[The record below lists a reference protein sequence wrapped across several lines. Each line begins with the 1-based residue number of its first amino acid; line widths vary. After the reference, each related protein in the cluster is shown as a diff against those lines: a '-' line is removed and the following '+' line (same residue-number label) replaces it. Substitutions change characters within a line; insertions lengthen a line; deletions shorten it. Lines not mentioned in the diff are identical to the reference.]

1 MPHSDRASAQNGRPA
16 DKHRLGERCGGG
28 YAWIVPLDRRGS
40 GMAVGATTTERALA
54 PDRRALIFLLDNLVW
69 LILAFILVI
78 FSLTIEHFFQLGI
91 FLNIMQHATFVGLIA
106 IGLSFCIIAGHMDLS
121 VESVMAFAAML
132 AAWLAASRGSASGLE
147 IGTWSTLVAAVAF
160 GAVAGAFNGVLVIRF
175 QINAFIV
182 TLATYI
188 AIRGLGLV
196 LTGGRSMYGL
206 PPDFRAVATVDVV
219 GLPLLVLILL
229 LAYVV
234 FHVVLTR
241 TRFGRYVYLVG
252 GNSVAP
258 FRAGINVRR
267 VLYSVF
273 IMSGVLAAIA
283 GWLLA
288 ARTNGATANLG
299 LGMLFEAFA
308 AVVIGGVSLRGGVG
322 RLSGVFAGV
331 LLLSSIDTAIN
342 VMGLEPYYMQVI
354 RGGLMLLAV
363 LLDSVKTS
371 LRRRY
376 L

>member
-1 MPHSDRASAQNGRPA
+1 MAARTGSIRP
-16 DKHRLGERCGGG
+16 
-28 YAWIVPLDRRGS
+28 
-40 GMAVGATTTERALA
+40 TLA
-54 PDRRALIFLLDNLVW
+54 PSRAAVLNALLDHLVW
-69 LILAFILVI
+69 LILAIILIVL
-78 FSLTIEHFFQLGI
+78 SLSIDRFFQIGI
-91 FLNIMQHATFVGLIA
+91 IIA

-132 AAWLAASRGSASGLE
+132 AAWLAASRGSASGLALAPWLTLLIA
-147 IGTWSTLVAAVAF
+147 IGF
-160 GAVAGAFNGVLVIRF
+160 GALAGVFNGVLVIRF
-175 QINAFIV
+175 RINAFIV
-182 TLATYI
+182 TLATFI
-188 AIRGLGLV
+188 AIRGFGLV

-206 PPDFRAVATVDVV
+206 PDSFRTVATAELFGV
-219 GLPLLVLILL
+219 PLLVLILVA
-229 LAYVV
+229 AYVL
-234 FHVVLTR
+234 FGILLSR

-252 GNSVAP
+252 GNVIAP
-258 FRAGINVRR
+258 FRAGIDVDR
-267 VLYSVF
+267 VLYTVF
-273 IMSGVLAAIA
+273 ILSGVLAAIA

-342 VMGLEPYYMQVI
+342 VMGIEPYYMQVI

-363 LLDSVKTS
+363 LLDSAKTAI
-371 LRRRY
+371 RHRY

>member
-1 MPHSDRASAQNGRPA
+1 MAVRTGGAQTARGIDRATLLNA
-16 DKHRLGERCGGG
+16 
-28 YAWIVPLDRRGS
+28 
-40 GMAVGATTTERALA
+40 
-54 PDRRALIFLLDNLVW
+54 LLDHLVW
-69 LILAFILVI
+69 LILAIILIV
-78 FSLTIEHFFQLGI
+78 FSLTIERFFQVGI
-91 FLNIMQHATFVGLIA
+91 FLNILQHATFVGLIA

-132 AAWLAASRGSASGLE
+132 AAWLAAGRGSASGLE
-147 IGTWSTLVAAVAF
+147 LDPWLTLALAIAF
-160 GAVAGAFNGVLVIRF
+160 GAGAGAFNGLLVIRA

-188 AIRGLGLV
+188 AIRGFGLV

-206 PPDFRAVATVDVV
+206 PDEFRAVATADLF
-219 GLPLLVLILL
+219 GLPLLVVILI

-234 FHVVLTR
+234 FHVILTR

-252 GNSVAP
+252 GNAIAP
-258 FRAGINVRR
+258 FRAGIRVER
-267 VLYSVF
+267 VLYTVF

-288 ARTNGATANLG
+288 ARTNGATPNLG

-308 AVVIGGVSLRGGVG
+308 AVVIGGVSLRGGIG

-331 LLLSSIDTAIN
+331 LLLSAIDTAIN

-363 LLDSVKTS
+363 LLDSVKTTI
-371 LRRRY
+371 RRRY

>member
-1 MPHSDRASAQNGRPA
+1 M
-16 DKHRLGERCGGG
+16 
-28 YAWIVPLDRRGS
+28 
-40 GMAVGATTTERALA
+40 
-54 PDRRALIFLLDNLVW
+54 
-69 LILAFILVI
+69 
-78 FSLTIEHFFQLGI
+78 
-91 FLNIMQHATFVGLIA
+91 
-106 IGLSFCIIAGHMDLS
+106 
-121 VESVMAFAAML
+121 
-132 AAWLAASRGSASGLE
+132 
-147 IGTWSTLVAAVAF
+147 
-160 GAVAGAFNGVLVIRF
+160 

-206 PPDFRAVATVDVV
+206 PDDFRAVATVDVF

-241 TRFGRYVYLVG
+241 TQFGRYVYLVG
-252 GNSVAP
+252 GNPIAP

-267 VLYSVF
+267 VLYTAF

-288 ARTNGATANLG
+288 ARTNGATPNLG

-331 LLLSSIDTAIN
+331 LLLSAIDTAIN

>member
-1 MPHSDRASAQNGRPA
+1 MAARTGSIRP
-16 DKHRLGERCGGG
+16 
-28 YAWIVPLDRRGS
+28 
-40 GMAVGATTTERALA
+40 TLA
-54 PDRRALIFLLDNLVW
+54 PSRAALLNALLDHLVW
-69 LILAFILVI
+69 LILAIILIVL
-78 FSLTIEHFFQLGI
+78 SLSIDRFFQIGI
-91 FLNIMQHATFVGLIA
+91 FINILQHATFVGIIA

-132 AAWLAASRGSASGLE
+132 AAWLAASRGSASGLAVTPWLTLLIA
-147 IGTWSTLVAAVAF
+147 IGF
-160 GAVAGAFNGVLVIRF
+160 GALAGAFNGVLVIRF
-175 QINAFIV
+175 RINAFIV
-182 TLATYI
+182 TLATFI

-206 PPDFRAVATVDVV
+206 PDSFRTVATTELLGV
-219 GLPLLVLILL
+219 PLLVLILVA
-229 LAYVV
+229 AYVL
-234 FHVVLTR
+234 FGILLSR

-252 GNSVAP
+252 GNVIAP
-258 FRAGINVRR
+258 FRAGIDVDR
-267 VLYSVF
+267 VLYTVF
-273 IMSGVLAAIA
+273 VLSGVLAAIA

-331 LLLSSIDTAIN
+331 LLLSTIDTAIN
-342 VMGLEPYYMQVI
+342 VMGIEPYYMQVI

-363 LLDSVKTS
+363 LLDSAKTAI
-371 LRRRY
+371 RHRY

>member
-1 MPHSDRASAQNGRPA
+1 MATRTGGAQRVLGADRAQLLNF
-16 DKHRLGERCGGG
+16 
-28 YAWIVPLDRRGS
+28 V
-40 GMAVGATTTERALA
+40 
-54 PDRRALIFLLDNLVW
+54 LDNLVW
-69 LILAFILVI
+69 LILAIILVV
-78 FSLTIEHFFQLGI
+78 FSLTIERFFQLGI
-91 FLNIMQHATFVGLIA
+91 FLNILQHATFVGLIA
-106 IGLSFCIIAGHMDLS
+106 IGLSFCIVAGHMDLS

-132 AAWLAASRGSASGLE
+132 AAWLAAGRGSASGLE
-147 IGTWSTLVAAVAF
+147 LDPWLTLALALAF

-206 PPDFRAVATVDVV
+206 PADFRGVATIDLL
-219 GLPLLVLILL
+219 GLPLLVVILL
-229 LAYVV
+229 LAYVA
-234 FHVVLTR
+234 FHVILTR
-241 TRFGRYVYLVG
+241 TRFGRHVYLVG
-252 GNSVAP
+252 GNPIAP
-258 FRAGINVRR
+258 FRAGINVER
-267 VLYSVF
+267 VLFTVF
-273 IMSGVLAAIA
+273 IMSGVLAALA

-288 ARTNGATANLG
+288 ARTNGATPNLG

-308 AVVIGGVSLRGGVG
+308 AVVIGGVSLRGGIG

>member
-1 MPHSDRASAQNGRPA
+1 MATRTGGAQRVLGADRAQLLSF
-16 DKHRLGERCGGG
+16 
-28 YAWIVPLDRRGS
+28 V
-40 GMAVGATTTERALA
+40 
-54 PDRRALIFLLDNLVW
+54 LDNLVW
-69 LILAFILVI
+69 LILAIILVV
-78 FSLTIEHFFQLGI
+78 FSLTIERFFQLGI
-91 FLNIMQHATFVGLIA
+91 FLNILQHATFVGLIA
-106 IGLSFCIIAGHMDLS
+106 IGLSFCIVAGHMDLS

-132 AAWLAASRGSASGLE
+132 AAWLAAGRGSASGLE
-147 IGTWSTLVAAVAF
+147 LDPWLTLALALAF

-206 PPDFRAVATVDVV
+206 PADFRGVATIDVL
-219 GLPLLVLILL
+219 GLPLLVVILL
-229 LAYVV
+229 LAYVA
-234 FHVVLTR
+234 FHVILTR
-241 TRFGRYVYLVG
+241 TRFGRHVYLVG
-252 GNSVAP
+252 GNPIAP
-258 FRAGINVRR
+258 FRAGINVER
-267 VLYSVF
+267 VLFTVF
-273 IMSGVLAAIA
+273 IMSGVLAALA

-288 ARTNGATANLG
+288 ARTNGATPNLG

-308 AVVIGGVSLRGGVG
+308 AVVIGGVSLRGGIG

>member
-1 MPHSDRASAQNGRPA
+1 MAVRTGARPA
-16 DKHRLGERCGGG
+16 LG
-28 YAWIVPLDRRGS
+28 PS
-40 GMAVGATTTERALA
+40 RA
-54 PDRRALIFLLDNLVW
+54 ALLNALLDHLVW
-69 LILAFILVI
+69 LILAIILII
-78 FSLTIEHFFQLGI
+78 FSLTIDRFFQIGI
-91 FLNIMQHATFVGLIA
+91 FINILQHATFVGVIA

-132 AAWLAASRGSASGLE
+132 AAWLAAGRGSASGLE
-147 IGTWSTLVAAVAF
+147 VDPWLTLAIAIGF
-160 GAVAGAFNGVLVIRF
+160 GALAGAFNGLLVIRF

-206 PPDFRAVATVDVV
+206 PGDFRSVATVELL
-219 GLPLLVLILL
+219 GIPLLVLILVIAY
-229 LAYVV
+229 LAFSVI
-234 FHVVLTR
+234 LTR

-252 GNSVAP
+252 GNVTAP

-267 VLYSVF
+267 VLYTVF
-273 IMSGVLAAIA
+273 ILSGVLAAIA

-288 ARTNGATANLG
+288 ARTNGATPNLG

-308 AVVIGGVSLRGGVG
+308 AVVIGGVSLRGGTG

-363 LLDSVKTS
+363 LLDSAKTAI
-371 LRRRY
+371 RRRY

>member
-1 MPHSDRASAQNGRPA
+1 MAARMDSVRP
-16 DKHRLGERCGGG
+16 
-28 YAWIVPLDRRGS
+28 
-40 GMAVGATTTERALA
+40 TLA
-54 PDRRALIFLLDNLVW
+54 PSRAASLNALLDHLVW
-69 LILAFILVI
+69 LILAIILIVL
-78 FSLTIEHFFQLGI
+78 SLSIDRFFQIGI
-91 FLNIMQHATFVGLIA
+91 FINILQHATFVGIIA

-132 AAWLAASRGSASGLE
+132 AAWLAASRGSASGLALAPWLTLLIA
-147 IGTWSTLVAAVAF
+147 IGF
-160 GAVAGAFNGVLVIRF
+160 GALAGAFNGVLVIRF
-175 QINAFIV
+175 RINAFIV
-182 TLATYI
+182 TLATFI

-206 PPDFRAVATVDVV
+206 PDSFRTVATAEILGV
-219 GLPLLVLILL
+219 PLLVLILVA
-229 LAYVV
+229 AYVL
-234 FHVVLTR
+234 FGILLSR

-252 GNSVAP
+252 GNVIAP
-258 FRAGINVRR
+258 FRAGIDVDR
-267 VLYSVF
+267 VLYTVF
-273 IMSGVLAAIA
+273 VLSGVLAAIA

-331 LLLSSIDTAIN
+331 LLLSTIDTAIN
-342 VMGLEPYYMQVI
+342 VMGIEPYYMQVI

-363 LLDSVKTS
+363 LLDSAKTAI
-371 LRRRY
+371 RHRY

>member
-1 MPHSDRASAQNGRPA
+1 MAISAQRSLRVDRAA
-16 DKHRLGERCGGG
+16 
-28 YAWIVPLDRRGS
+28 
-40 GMAVGATTTERALA
+40 AVG
-54 PDRRALIFLLDNLVW
+54 FLLDHLVW
-69 LILAFILVI
+69 LILAIILAI
-78 FSLTIEHFFQLGI
+78 FSLTIEHFFQTGI
-91 FLNIMQHATFVGLIA
+91 FLNILQHATFVGLIS

-147 IGTWSTLVAAVAF
+147 LHPWVTLLLAIGF
-160 GAVAGAFNGVLVIRF
+160 GALTGAFNGLLVVRF

-188 AIRGLGLV
+188 SIRGLGLV

-206 PPDFRAVATVDVV
+206 PDSFRAVATEEVL
-219 GLPLLVLILL
+219 GLPLLVLILIV
-229 LAYVV
+229 AYVV
-234 FHVVLTR
+234 FSLVLTR

-252 GNSVAP
+252 GNPTAP
-258 FRAGINVRR
+258 FRAGIDVER
-267 VLYSVF
+267 VLYAAF
-273 IMSGVLAAIA
+273 ILSGALAALA

-288 ARTNGATANLG
+288 ARTNGATPNLG

-331 LLLSSIDTAIN
+331 LLLSAIDTAIN
-342 VMGLEPYYMQVI
+342 VMGLEAYYMQVI

-363 LLDSVKTS
+363 LLDSVKST